1 MDVGPDTSAQQPYTA
16 ERSQDGAKGTERAM
30 TTDSYNQSLAKLREM
45 EESWEFCRR
54 ILSALTLAYR
64 PLSLAELGV
73 LSGLP
78 QDIQT
83 SHIVTLCGSLL
94 TIQDDLVDIDL
105 STKDYL
111 SSKARDDIL
120 PSDLT
125 DIHRTMFLQSMKA
138 MSSTLQ
144 QNMYNLHHPGVS
156 VNGDMVLVPE
166 PDPLAAVRYSCA
178 YWISHFCDAYESDA
192 CAKPQIDPDDGKL
205 VDDFLRST
213 MLYWLEALSIIQEP
227 ASALPSMQ
235 RLELLIQVSSIY
247 FSILYYSVADKYRK
261 NHRTLHC

>member
-1 MDVGPDTSAQQPYTA
+1 MDVCPDTSAQQPYTA
-16 ERSQDGAKGTERAM
+16 ERSQDGTKGTKRAM
-30 TTDSYNQSLAKLREM
+30 TRDSYDQLLTKLREM

-78 QDIQT
+78 QDIRT

-111 SSKARDDIL
+111 SNKARGDIF

-125 DIHRTMFLQSMKA
+125 DVHRTMFLQSMQA
-138 MSSTLQ
+138 ISSILQ
-144 QNMYNLHHPGVS
+144 QNMYNLHHPGVP

-178 YWISHFCDAYESDA
+178 YWISHFCDAYETNA

-205 VDDFLRST
+205 VDNFLRST
-213 MLYWLEALSIIQEP
+213 MLYWLEALSIIQET
-227 ASALPSMQ
+227 ASVLPSMQ
-235 RLELLIQVSSIY
+235 RLELLLQVSIY
-247 FSILYYSVADKYRK
+247 FSFLYYFVADKYRK
-261 NHRTLHC
+261 NHRILDY